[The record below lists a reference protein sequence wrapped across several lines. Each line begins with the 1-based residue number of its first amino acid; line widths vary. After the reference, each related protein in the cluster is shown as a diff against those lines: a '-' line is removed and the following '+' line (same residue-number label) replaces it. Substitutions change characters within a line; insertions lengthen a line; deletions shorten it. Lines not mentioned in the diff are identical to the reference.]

1 MSEIHTLT
9 AKNLDEFYQLY
20 LYAFNNQDSEERR
33 AFFNDRY
40 EHSKVYGLLN
50 GDKLSSG
57 MLSIPFKVNFHGVTY
72 RMNGIGDVMSYPEFG
87 GHGAITA
94 LMRQAFADMRSDDVA
109 LSYLAP
115 FSYEFYRR
123 FGYEE
128 VFDRAVYK
136 IKNTDLPRVK
146 LSEERGQFLRL
157 PLEDAISLIDE
168 VYENNAQSRNG
179 GLKRE
184 NWWWHYLGLKHPR
197 WQVGVYLEDGQNASG
212 YVIYEAAG
220 NTFKIQEIMYTN
232 QLSYQYLQRFICQH
246 ESMFEEFE
254 YASGDPKGFPDVMA
268 NPYVV
273 NVKIMPYMMARIINL
288 QKFVDT
294 YPFIQKVKSLRLGV
308 KDELIP
314 QNNGIWRLKVNV
326 NGTSFEKISENE
338 QNLADIHLDIQNFTK
353 VFMGYRQLTHL
364 KQVGKITGNI
374 ESIQNLGLALQ
385 RESPMLWDYF

>member
-72 RMNGIGDVMSYPEFG
+72 KMNGIGDVMSYPEFG

-288 QKFVDT
+288 QKFVDN
-294 YPFIQKVKSLRLGV
+294 YPFVQKVKSLRLGV

-338 QNLADIHLDIQNFTK
+338 RNLADIHLDIQNLTK
-353 VFMGYRQLTHL
+353 VFMGYRQLIHL

-385 RESPMLWDYF
+385 SESPMLWDCF

>member
-33 AFFNDRY
+33 DFFNDRY

-72 RMNGIGDVMSYPEFG
+72 KMNGIGDVMSYPEFG

-94 LMRQAFADMRSDDVA
+94 LMRQALADMRIDDVA

-338 QNLADIHLDIQNFTK
+338 RNLADIHLDIQNLTK
-353 VFMGYRQLTHL
+353 VFMGYRQLIHL

-385 RESPMLWDYF
+385 SESPMLWDYF

>member
-72 RMNGIGDVMSYPEFG
+72 KMNGIGDVMSYPEFG

-94 LMRQAFADMRSDDVA
+94 LMRQALADMRSDDVA

-338 QNLADIHLDIQNFTK
+338 RNLADIHLDIQNLTK
-353 VFMGYRQLTHL
+353 VFMGYRQLIHL

-385 RESPMLWDYF
+385 SESPMLWDYF

>member
-72 RMNGIGDVMSYPEFG
+72 KMNGIGDVMSYPEFG

-246 ESMFEEFE
+246 ESMFE
-254 YASGDPKGFPDVMA
+254 
-268 NPYVV
+268 
-273 NVKIMPYMMARIINL
+273 
-288 QKFVDT
+288 
-294 YPFIQKVKSLRLGV
+294 SL
-308 KDELIP
+308 
-314 QNNGIWRLKVNV
+314 
-326 NGTSFEKISENE
+326 S
-338 QNLADIHLDIQNFTK
+338 
-353 VFMGYRQLTHL
+353 THL
-364 KQVGKITGNI
+364 EILKAFQMSWLI
-374 ESIQNLGLALQ
+374 
-385 RESPMLWDYF
+385 RML

>member
-33 AFFNDRY
+33 AFSNDRY

-72 RMNGIGDVMSYPEFG
+72 KMNGIGDVMSYPEFG

-338 QNLADIHLDIQNFTK
+338 RNLADIHLDIQNLTK
-353 VFMGYRQLTHL
+353 VFMGYRQLIHL

-385 RESPMLWDYF
+385 SESPMLWDYF

>member
-72 RMNGIGDVMSYPEFG
+72 KMNGIGDVMSYPEFG

-254 YASGDPKGFPDVMA
+254 YASGDPKGFLDVMA

-338 QNLADIHLDIQNFTK
+338 QNLADIHLDIQNLTK

>member
-72 RMNGIGDVMSYPEFG
+72 KMNGIGDVMSYPEFG

-326 NGTSFEKISENE
+326 NGTSFEKTSE
-338 QNLADIHLDIQNFTK
+338 T
-353 VFMGYRQLTHL
+353 
-364 KQVGKITGNI
+364 
-374 ESIQNLGLALQ
+374 
-385 RESPMLWDYF
+385 

>member
-1 MSEIHTLT
+1 MSEIHKLT
-9 AKNLDEFYQLY
+9 AKDLDEFYHLY

-72 RMNGIGDVMSYPEFG
+72 KMNGIGDVMSYPEFG
-87 GHGAITA
+87 GHGAITS

-136 IKNTDLPRVK
+136 IKNTDLPCVK

-157 PLEDAISLIDE
+157 PLEEAISLIDE

-179 GLKRE
+179 GLRRE
-184 NWWWHYLGLKHPR
+184 DWWWHYLGLKHPQ

-220 NTFKIQEIMYTN
+220 HTFKIQEIMYTN

-288 QKFVDT
+288 QKFVDN
-294 YPFIQKVKSLRLGV
+294 YPFVQKVKSLRLGV

-338 QNLADIHLDIQNFTK
+338 QNLADIHLDIQNLTK

>member
-72 RMNGIGDVMSYPEFG
+72 KMNGIGDVMSYPEFG

-168 VYENNAQSRNG
+168 VYENNAQSRDG

-338 QNLADIHLDIQNFTK
+338 RNLADIHLDIQNLTK
-353 VFMGYRQLTHL
+353 VFMGYRQLIHL

-385 RESPMLWDYF
+385 SESPMLWDYF

>member
-72 RMNGIGDVMSYPEFG
+72 KMNGIGDVMSYPEFG

-94 LMRQAFADMRSDDVA
+94 LMRQVFADMRSDDVA

-338 QNLADIHLDIQNFTK
+338 RNLADIHLDIQNLTK
-353 VFMGYRQLTHL
+353 VFMGYRQLIHL